1 MTVVLLNGKLV
12 DARDA
17 WVPALDR
24 ALTHGLGLYETIKLA
39 GGVPVFFEEH
49 LDRLESGLSN
59 VGFAAPFT
67 RRELAAQAVALS
79 TASGVSDGACRLL
92 VTAGPPDGSPAVLLQ
107 AEVRTFPA
115 EPLRLIS
122 YHMLRAA
129 AALKSNSFIA
139 SHVAQRAAK
148 DAGADDAVFV
158 DEEGR
163 LYEASTA
170 NVFCARDGVITTA
183 PNNGAILPGVIRAR
197 VMQLAAADGLRVVE
211 GHATLAGLTGDD
223 ALLLTSSVRGI
234 VAARSLDGRRLRLDE
249 PLLERLRGLV
259 GEAERASSAAFTAR
273 YA

>member
-1 MTVVLLNGKLV
+1 MTIVLLNGKLV
-12 DARDA
+12 DAHDA

-49 LDRLESGLSN
+49 IDRLESGLVH
-59 VGFAAPFT
+59 VGFAGPFT

-79 TASGVSDGACRLL
+79 MASGVSDGACRLL
-92 VTAGPPDGSPAVLLQ
+92 VTAGPPDGSPAVLMQ
-107 AEVRTFPA
+107 AEVRTFAA

-139 SHVAQRAAK
+139 SHVAQRAAQ

-183 PNNGAILPGVIRAR
+183 PSNGAILPGVIRAQ
-197 VMQLAAADGLRVVE
+197 VMRLATADGLRVVE
-211 GHATLAGLTGDD
+211 RHATLARLTSQDS
-223 ALLLTSSVRGI
+223 LLLTSSVRGI
-234 VAARSLDGRRLRLDE
+234 AAARSIDGRPLRLDE

-259 GEAERASSAAFTAR
+259 GEAERASSAAFAAT